1 MNDSRTAHLP
11 RRFARIFMIISVL
24 GSGAPA
30 LAESQVFNIF
40 PGDARDP
47 TIAISKERCA
57 APNFKG
63 GRAFVARRGSGKSR
77 EACWDFLEDKNS
89 KSKSIIVTC
98 VLAGNVKDGEATDEC
113 FRVTVDRFKDA
124 TLP

>member
-1 MNDSRTAHLP
+1 MVA
-11 RRFARIFMIISVL
+11 SVL
-24 GSGAPA
+24 GIGTPA
-30 LAESQVFNIF
+30 LADSQIFNIF
-40 PGDARDP
+40 PGNAREP

-77 EACWDFLEDKNS
+77 EACWDYLEDKNN
-89 KSKSIIVTC
+89 KAKSIIVTC
-98 VLAGNVKDGEATDEC
+98 VLAGNILNGEATDEC
-113 FRVTVDRFKDA
+113 FRVTVDNFKDV